1 MDLHSAISE
10 TNNTV
15 ATVLE
20 NTETITAEEYSL
32 KPTVIDN
39 TLAFAFHMVVPR
51 LDDTSEDTV
60 KRLSEYFNSYR
71 HNVNYE
77 GLNPT
82 VYMSGAVSIS
92 DDGTPSAQL
101 YIPFRKIPQ
110 GITATDLAESIRNS
124 VAVSTVNNA
133 HRFI

>member
-10 TNNTV
+10 TNNTI
-15 ATVLE
+15 ATALE
-20 NTETITAEEYSL
+20 NAETVPVEEYSL
-32 KPTVIDN
+32 KPGVIDN
-39 TLAFAFHMVVPR
+39 IVAFVFSMDVPR
-51 LDDTSEDTV
+51 LPDNSEDTV
-60 KRLSEYFNSYR
+60 NRLSEYFTSYR
-71 HNVNYE
+71 HNVNYG

-82 VYMSGAVSIS
+82 VYMSGTVSVS

-101 YIPFRKIPQ
+101 YIPFHKIPA
-110 GITATDLAESIRNS
+110 GIAATDLAESIRNS